1 MLRVC
6 DDGCV
11 VVVIIYVDKWFCSI
25 DYACFFFSLFS
36 FSLTG
41 GERGRREMRIVDTLS
56 LPRLLLYSNIVEGIS
71 LGHTFISSVIV
82 RYSNQ
87 V

>member
-1 MLRVC
+1 MMVVMWLLLLFMLIN
-6 DDGCV
+6 GFV
-11 VVVIIYVDKWFCSI
+11 VLIMHVL
-25 DYACFFFSLFS
+25 FFSLFS